1 MRMVL
6 IEIDPMSS
14 QANLVIMIC
23 LSWNIRIHPAR
34 GWSDV
39 GIGLPFGGSEI
50 GEGFADRRGQF
61 LLSQFRILWWL
72 LLLNLFLPMGPMSSP
87 SLADPH
93 PSIQAPAAEDLPLPR
108 SRNPLQAEVPAEDEI
123 ADEPLPMPRRLEKMH
138 SDFGDRILDL
148 SDRLDDFFG
157 DPRLESE
164 AGLTRYRVRS
174 ELLLGEGGGLNF
186 GVKVRGHAVFPRTR
200 QRLGFFLE
208 SVREDVLTDFEDLL
222 GDPAENP
229 DGLIAAEDV
238 SGLRAALFSNQRGR
252 LSLDGGLKLSK
263 DPKTRVRLRWQEDHD
278 LDNLWSVRFI
288 QSLEH
293 REESGFGE
301 RSQLRFERA
310 IEDQMIRFGL
320 EGVWFEAQPFEA
332 IFTTSYFVPID
343 ERTVLRFNGDLTG
356 ILGNEPARTGVGVGI
371 GIRRRLYKEWLF
383 GEIAPRVFWPDR
395 SIEGS
400 DVTLLLVTEVIF
412 GR

>member
-1 MRMVL
+1 MIYL
-6 IEIDPMSS
+6 SS
-14 QANLVIMIC
+14 N
-23 LSWNIRIHPAR
+23 SRIHLAR
-34 GWSDV
+34 GWRDV
-39 GIGLPFGGSEI
+39 AIGLPFRGSEI
-50 GEGFADRRGQF
+50 GEGFADRRGLV
-61 LLSQFRILWWL
+61 LLSQFRTLWWL
-72 LLLNLFLPMGPMSSP
+72 LLLILFVPVGPMSSP
-87 SLADPH
+87 ILAH
-93 PSIQAPAAEDLPLPR
+93 PYISIQASSAEDLPLPR
-108 SRNPLQAEVPAEDEI
+108 SQNPLHPEVQDEDEL
-123 ADEPLPMPRRLEKMH
+123 AEEPLQMPRRLEEMH
-138 SDFGDRILDL
+138 RDFGDRILDL

-157 DPRLESE
+157 DPRLESQ

-174 ELLLGEGGGLNF
+174 ELRLEEGGDLNF
-186 GVKVRGHAVFPRTR
+186 GVKIRGHAVFPRTR

-208 SVREDVLTDFEDLL
+208 SVRQDVLTDFDDLL
-222 GDPAENP
+222 GDPAEDT

-278 LDNLWSVRFI
+278 LENLWSVRII

-310 IEDQMIRFGL
+310 VEDQMIRFGL

-332 IFTTSYFVPID
+332 ILTTSYFVPID
-343 ERTVLRFNGDLTG
+343 ERTVLRINGDLTG
-356 ILGNEPARTGVGVGI
+356 ILGDEPARTGVGVGF
-371 GIRRRLYKEWLF
+371 GIRRRLYKDWLF
-383 GEIAPRVFWPDR
+383 GELAPRVFWPDK
-395 SIEGS
+395 SLEGS

>member
-1 MRMVL
+1 
-6 IEIDPMSS
+6 
-14 QANLVIMIC
+14 
-23 LSWNIRIHPAR
+23 
-34 GWSDV
+34 
-39 GIGLPFGGSEI
+39 
-50 GEGFADRRGQF
+50 
-61 LLSQFRILWWL
+61 
-72 LLLNLFLPMGPMSSP
+72 MGPMSSP
-87 SLADPH
+87 ILADPH

-238 SGLRAALFSNQRGR
+238 SGLRAALFSNPRGR